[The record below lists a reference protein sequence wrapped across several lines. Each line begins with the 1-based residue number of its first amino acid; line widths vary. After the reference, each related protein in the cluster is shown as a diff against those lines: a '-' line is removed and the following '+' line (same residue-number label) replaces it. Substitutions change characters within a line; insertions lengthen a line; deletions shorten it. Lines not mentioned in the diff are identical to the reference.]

1 MSQFEKFE
9 TSDDAAK
16 HAESC
21 VFEVVRGNEK
31 TLLLDLNSGPAF
43 RQFEINRDL
52 VDQLIGI
59 EDYTVWNSQ
68 NSKHHVLLKLKTPLS
83 IEMRLFLQTCLG
95 SDVKRELLTYKRI
108 LEGETEPSMLFR
120 PRKWGN
126 RWKAGLD
133 AEQVDEIST
142 GVARIAIRAA

>member
-1 MSQFEKFE
+1 MS
-9 TSDDAAK
+9 SG
-16 HAESC
+16 S
-21 VFEVVRGNEK
+21 VV
-31 TLLLDLNSGPAF
+31 AF
-43 RQFEINRDL
+43 N
-52 VDQLIGI
+52 
-59 EDYTVWNSQ
+59 YTVWNSQ

-142 GVARIAIRAA
+142 GVARIAIRAAAENGFIASPPEIPAPNRWR